1 MDRIGSI
8 VIIIKDRVNNAPKI
22 NQLLSEFSDII
33 LARVGLPF
41 KEKGVHIINLIINGS
56 TDQIGSLTGKIGSLP
71 GVTVKSILAKQ

>member
-8 VIIIKDRVNNAPKI
+8 VIIIKDRIHCAPKL
-22 NQLLSEFSDII
+22 NKLLSDFSDII

-56 TDQIGSLTGKIGSLP
+56 TDQIGALTGKIGALE
-71 GVTVKSILAKQ
+71 GVTVKSILAKE